1 MPAKV
6 EKLVLDAGPLIN
18 QTREEIL
25 SRANEVYTTPSVLA
39 EVKDE
44 SARQRL
50 ELLRDDLKV
59 KQPSTDSS
67 KFVNSFAAKT
77 GDSLVLSVQ
86 DIEIIALAYELHPNK
101 EALRTAPEISKPTSG
116 KAVVHHP
123 QDNVPTED
131 KEKEEDNDEW
141 EVVKPKARGRK
152 QQSRKHPPPPPPPPK
167 QEDNSEKPHDE
178 DDDSDWS
185 DDGWITTE
193 NVQEKLTHD
202 GAEVSELDKPAPVA
216 LASRDFAVQNV
227 ALQIGIILVN
237 ENGLVVKQLK
247 NFMQRCHACFKLIPL
262 VGKPRQFC
270 PRCGGHTL
278 TRVTVSV
285 KDGKLQVH
293 LKRNMQW
300 HTRGDRYSLPN
311 PQSRRARRLQHD
323 DKVELYA
330 EDQPEYEKAVKH
342 QRWQERRD
350 AKTVED
356 WTGPTSVASAVSPFA
371 MKREPRR
378 QVRVGRGRY
387 ANAAKRK

>member
-1 MPAKV
+1 MSAKV

-18 QTREEIL
+18 QTREEIIAK
-25 SRANEVYTTPSVLA
+25 ANQIYTTPSVLA

-50 ELLRDDLKV
+50 ELLRDDLHV
-59 KQPSTDSS
+59 QQPTIESS
-67 KFVNSFAAKT
+67 KFVGNFASKT
-77 GDSLVLSVQ
+77 GDSLVLSRQ
-86 DIEIIALAYELHPNK
+86 DIEIIALAYELHPEK
-101 EALRTAPEISKPTSG
+101 ELLRSVPEIAKPTSG

-123 QDNVPTED
+123 QATDADPSDEND
-131 KEKEEDNDEW
+131 DEW
-141 EVVKPKARGRK
+141 EVVKPKTRARK
-152 QQSRKHPPPPPPPPK
+152 QRSNK
-167 QEDNSEKPHDE
+167 QQANQQETSKTADE
-178 DDDSDWS
+178 EGAESDWS
-185 DDGWITTE
+185 DDGWITSE
-193 NVQEKLTHD
+193 NVQEKLVLD
-202 GAEVSELDKPAPVA
+202 GAEVSELAKPVPVA

-237 ENGLVVKQLK
+237 EKGLEVKQLK
-247 NFMQRCHACFKLIPL
+247 SFMQRCHACFKLIPIADRQ
-262 VGKPRQFC
+262 RQFC

-285 KDGKLQVH
+285 KDGRLQVH

-300 HTRGDRYSLPN
+300 HTRGDRYSLPA

-330 EDQPEYEKAVKH
+330 EDQPEYQKAVKH

-350 AKTVED
+350 AKVIED
-356 WTGPTSVASAVSPFA
+356 WTGPTSVDAAVSPFA
-371 MKREPRR
+371 AKREPRR

-387 ANAAKRK
+387 ANAAGRK